1 MIQRFRLIKFSF
13 TQSNWKILIKSSHP
27 LHEIMY
33 KETNVKWERK
43 RKEQK
48 GSYVRWL
55 VWMEGCVY
63 LTLIISETEQ
73 KRSLCSTNAKT

>member
-1 MIQRFRLIKFSF
+1 LDDPDKKFS
-13 TQSNWKILIKSSHP
+13 S

-33 KETNVKWERK
+33 KETNLRRERK